1 MSKKTSEKNFI
12 KEKKILMVL
21 AIFIIILL
29 IMELST
35 KIISRTTSNIR
46 HSFLRLIKVESR
58 EGNTLGNIANYGYI
72 AEDNKYI
79 YYMSPTT
86 EDGKYIGIVKENKN
100 NLTKD
105 KKILI
110 EDSWEITGINV
121 FGDYIYFVTFADS
134 KIDGDKVDNQIHKIK
149 KDGSEHEII
158 NDNDFNNDCYQIYVI
173 DNKVYYIGKDECIWY
188 MDLNGNHKTKLNDNK
203 SGFIGIND
211 KYIFYNMYEKNKTT
225 GENKTVTYIMDRNG
239 KNARAITGEKLY
251 EISVVDDYI
260 YYLTKDQYIHKVKID
275 GTEDKMISDVQVYNL
290 NVTKDGIFFYN
301 YFYENGSSDVSGIAV
316 YHMDLNGNNLTQLE
330 RLESSTNSLSIIDDW
345 IFYTDT
351 NNIQGNLILLS
362 LNGKQRYKLYTLDY
376 SKYYYSNNNVEE
388 DTDLIEENNEDKL
401 DELVSGNTNI
411 EDNVGIESDENLENI
426 E

>member
-134 KIDGDKVDNQIHKIK
+134 KIDGDKVDNQIHKIG
-149 KDGSEHEII
+149 D
-158 NDNDFNNDCYQIYVI
+158 
-173 DNKVYYIGKDECIWY
+173 KVW
-188 MDLNGNHKTKLNDNK
+188 
-203 SGFIGIND
+203 
-211 KYIFYNMYEKNKTT
+211 
-225 GENKTVTYIMDRNG
+225 
-239 KNARAITGEKLY
+239 
-251 EISVVDDYI
+251 
-260 YYLTKDQYIHKVKID
+260 Q
-275 GTEDKMISDVQVYNL
+275 Q
-290 NVTKDGIFFYN
+290 
-301 YFYENGSSDVSGIAV
+301 
-316 YHMDLNGNNLTQLE
+316 
-330 RLESSTNSLSIIDDW
+330 
-345 IFYTDT
+345 
-351 NNIQGNLILLS
+351 
-362 LNGKQRYKLYTLDY
+362 
-376 SKYYYSNNNVEE
+376 
-388 DTDLIEENNEDKL
+388 
-401 DELVSGNTNI
+401 
-411 EDNVGIESDENLENI
+411 
-426 E
+426 